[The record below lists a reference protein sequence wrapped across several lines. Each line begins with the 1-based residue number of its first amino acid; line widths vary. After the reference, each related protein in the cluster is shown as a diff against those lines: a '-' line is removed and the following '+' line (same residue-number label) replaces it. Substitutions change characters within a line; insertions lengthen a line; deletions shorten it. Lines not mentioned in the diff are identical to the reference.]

1 MNAFFKLR
9 QNKKRLSKYFMKIK
23 WIKKNVFAKLKSII
37 IKRLINK
44 LNDDMI
50 KRIVNPN
57 LKYKKN
63 KILKKTIKTIEKI
76 ANINDVEK
84 LSCFI
89 AIQKNYIVIDELF
102 DKNRI
107 FFKFL
112 KKQIKITQYSIE
124 IQFEIMKKILKMINN

>member
-1 MNAFFKLR
+1 
-9 QNKKRLSKYFMKIK
+9 
-23 WIKKNVFAKLKSII
+23 
-37 IKRLINK
+37 
-44 LNDDMI
+44 MI